1 MYTCVDLWELIEER
15 GLEIVHL
22 PVVEPHHLL
31 APAKHGPAKHGLKG
45 AEEVE
50 GAEWVALRSL
60 ERVGGE
66 DLGAARAGLG
76 EERAAAPGA
85 RHVQQ
90 RTRIQQAH
98 GPREHLH

>member
-60 ERVGGE
+60 ERVGRE